1 MTREKWELMNQGLYE
16 PNEYDDRSDIGF
28 PFMMINSDGVTL
40 SEYQI
45 FVFADDGTKP
55 HFHIMK
61 TDFSFDCSLCT
72 MEPRYYEDSKNCL
85 TAGQIEF
92 LMNRFQQVE
101 QRYPTGSTLWE
112 CLSIMVYAQN
122 STLFKQNTIFIPR
135 IPEYSKLIC

>member
-28 PFMMINSDGVTL
+28 PFTMINSDETSS

-45 FVFADDGTKP
+45 FVFANDGIKP

-72 MEPRYYEDSKNCL
+72 MEPKYYEDSKDCL
-85 TAGQIEF
+85 SAGQIEF

-101 QRYPTGSTLWE
+101 LRFATNTKLWDLITLVIR
-112 CLSIMVYAQN
+112 SQN
-122 STLFKQNTIFIPR
+122 FDQFEKFGFPKMPNYQ
-135 IPEYSKLIC
+135 ELII